1 MGSIRRRL
9 ICAAALLLPAP
20 AFADTC
26 ADLRPGWDGIPVS
39 AWGELLTLMQS
50 PLAIFMLIASALAVR
65 FRSEKGGLA
74 VVVGWSIAT
83 YLVTGWGRADP
94 DRMAAMA
101 EGCIGSP
108 ALIIA
113 VAAAVSIGVVLYT
126 APLPRRDSNRSE

>member
-9 ICAAALLLPAP
+9 ILAATLVLPSP
-20 AFADTC
+20 AFAATC
-26 ADLRPGWDGIPVS
+26 AELRPNWDGTPVS
-39 AWGELLTLMQS
+39 TWGELLVLMQS

-101 EGCIGSP
+101 EGCTGSP
-108 ALIIA
+108 AMFIA
-113 VAAAVSIGVVLYT
+113 VAAIISIGVVLYT